1 MDNKPFNAI
10 SLTGNVKV
18 MTAFTNDQGYE
29 QMSIDQLKVRI
40 RDVDALVAIS
50 ASWNSPNGI
59 TAVEYAKSRGAAL
72 VGLTGFDGGKPAGAI
87 RYFTACSYHYGRM
100 WACRRSSHDF

>member
-1 MDNKPFNAI
+1 
-10 SLTGNVKV
+10 

-87 RYFTACSYHYGRM
+87 RYFTACSHHYG
-100 WACRRSSHDF
+100 